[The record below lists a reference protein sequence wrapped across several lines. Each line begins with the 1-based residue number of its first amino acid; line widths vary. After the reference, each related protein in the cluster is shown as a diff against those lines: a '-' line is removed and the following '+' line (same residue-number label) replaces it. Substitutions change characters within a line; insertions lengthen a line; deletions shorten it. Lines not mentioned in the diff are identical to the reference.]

1 MCLAVSLLGKVSEGH
16 RLLVLEDMQ
25 TGTGEMHQW
34 LEALAALVEDPS
46 LGCSIHSHLPVTS
59 APGDPMPYS
68 SLHEHLHAC
77 GIYSYRHMYIHIH
90 KNES

>member
-34 LEALAALVEDPS
+34 LEALAALIEEV
-46 LGCSIHSHLPVTS
+46 GSIPRTNTK
-59 APGDPMPYS
+59 A
-68 SLHEHLHAC
+68 
-77 GIYSYRHMYIHIH
+77 H
-90 KNES
+90 KQL